1 MDTSYDKVI
10 SYLTEEQGLSLEEA
24 EEIMVLCVE
33 QGMNPTEIFGRG
45 LVDMLNLLPKKKKV
59 EPAKPQPTGNPAQGN
74 LLTKKG
80 TAQNFTGGRTP
91 FTSTSPVPA
100 ASSPLPKPPT
110 KPAVSPGQMRIPG
123 MSDAAQALRNVTRN
137 PNTGMPGGSNA
148 GLTMSGGSAAA
159 RNQSIFKPQPTRT
172 APSLPKPPSAAT
184 LSRGARLLKNLKGPA
199 AVAAE
204 IGGEMLLEPVARK
217 AGEELGKALT
227 RGVASATGTTDKV
240 RTRLPSYY
248 GAKGPDL
255 TRDIAQ
261 GIKSRE
267 PKQPRGMSNI
277 PPAEGMVNNPDY
289 GKPGSVSKP
298 EAPKPA
304 PKPPT
309 AQERAY
315 GARSKLTAAQQELN
329 RQYDIDRG
337 LKGGR
342 VTRPNSP
349 ALDKYLAKRKK

>member
-10 SYLTEEQGLSLEEA
+10 SYLTEEQGLSLKEA
-24 EEIMVLCVE
+24 EEIMVLCIE
-33 QGMNPTEIFGRG
+33 QGMNPVEIFGRG
-45 LVDMLNLLPKKKKV
+45 LAGMLNLLPKKKKV
-59 EPAKPQPTGNPAQGN
+59 EPPKPQPTGTPAQGN

-172 APSLPKPPSAAT
+172 APSLPKPPVRIPVSMRA
-184 LSRGARLLKNLKGPA
+184 LNLAKGPL
-199 AVAAE
+199 AVGAE
-204 IGGEMLLEPVARK
+204 MGANALLEPLAKK
-217 AGEELGKALT
+217 AGEEIAKASL
-227 RGVASATGTTDKV
+227 RGIASATGKTDKARAAV
-240 RTRLPSYY
+240 PSLY

-255 TRDIAQ
+255 TPDIVQ
-261 GIKSRE
+261 GVKSRE
-267 PKQPRGMSNI
+267 PKTGMSNI
-277 PPAEGMVNNPDY
+277 PPPEGPVNNPNF
-289 GKPGSVSKP
+289 GK
-298 EAPKPA
+298 KPA
-304 PKPPT
+304 PVKPAP
-309 AQERAY
+309 AAKLSSAAKDFDANFAA
-315 GARSKLTAAQQELN
+315 ARKAGKAEFTWRGKRYNTKL
-329 RQYDIDRG
+329 
-337 LKGGR
+337 K
-342 VTRPNSP
+342 
-349 ALDKYLAKRKK
+349 